1 MLLTVA
7 DLTIQPGYLIEL
19 RWADAYVFLN
29 VNLKLTAFI
38 AFPLMFYN
46 GSQQMQNYI
55 KAITLFHNSLKLTL
69 NQKMNEIET
78 KEWSNRYEL
87 S

>member
-1 MLLTVA
+1 
-7 DLTIQPGYLIEL
+7 
-19 RWADAYVFLN
+19 
-29 VNLKLTAFI
+29 
-38 AFPLMFYN
+38 MFCN